1 YEQPKRTKRRC
12 QGKNQLPRIEEGIM
26 KDEATAPQELEDG
39 EIVPEL
45 ANQEEQPIRS
55 PSSRHC

>member
-1 YEQPKRTKRRC
+1 
-12 QGKNQLPRIEEGIM
+12 M

-39 EIVPEL
+39 EIVPEP